1 MYDIRPGN
9 GADLALDLLRADSEV
24 ILITSMSARGKSNVS
39 YTIETQ
45 VCRKQKEHWMFRYA
59 AFRAYLSSQGKK
71 SDRPLYTTGTW

>member
-45 VCRKQKEHWMFRYA
+45 VCRKQKEH
-59 AFRAYLSSQGKK
+59 
-71 SDRPLYTTGTW
+71 